1 MTRKVWELSN
11 VAEIFD
17 KNSFTDFYSASLNLH
32 TSLPKEKFEGFVAL
46 AWSVWRARNLTL
58 FTKEGMDISST
69 LIRADRV
76 SQAYKDAQE
85 TCIKSIGA
93 PLVITEERWFSPDK
107 NWFRLNSDAATN
119 EVDGLA
125 GLGVVVRNSKGEF
138 MDASSFRISFFGDI
152 NFAEASAI
160 LEGIKLVEEL
170 GLIPLVVESDSLNV
184 IRLMSKRISSNLEID
199 WVITEVRE
207 FICKKSVFAVKHISR
222 SCNSAA
228 HNVAKIALARSELY
242 MWVQQAA
249 SYVAFLL

>member
-46 AWSVWRARNLTL
+46 AWSMWRTRNLTL

-69 LIRADRV
+69 LIKADRV

-138 MDASSFRISFFGDI
+138 MDAST
-152 NFAEASAI
+152 SAI

-207 FICKKSVFAVKHISR
+207 FIYKNSVFAVKHISR

>member
-1 MTRKVWELSN
+1 ALHALLRCKMTRKVWELSN

-46 AWSVWRARNLTL
+46 AWSMWRTRNLTL

-69 LIRADRV
+69 LIKADRV

-107 NWFRLNSDAATN
+107 NWFRLNSDAAIN

-125 GLGVVVRNSKGEF
+125 GLGVVIRNSKGEF
-138 MDASSFRISFFGDI
+138 MDAST
-152 NFAEASAI
+152 SAI

-207 FICKKSVFAVKHISR
+207 FIYKNSVFAVKHISR
-222 SCNSAA
+222 SRNSAA
-228 HNVAKIALARSELY
+228 HNVAKIALARSEPY